1 MENTIKLQHNM
12 KKLTFL
18 TLLTACFGLLF
29 GCNEKTTPEY
39 IFPSPK
45 TTPTATITPIEKG
58 TDYIIVRIH
67 SIYADECAYAY
78 TEGETL
84 EMSLEQIFSEGTPI
98 QGETQEVKIEG
109 LNPETAYTFIAAAKG
124 KQHGSVCIPVTV
136 ITASDAPESNYPK
149 KMTVEPFEINFEDGG
164 VTKGYIAIADL
175 RLNKKLR
182 FAPTLLDPAMT
193 PSAAFTHFSTLGM
206 GTPYALTN
214 GGYFWDGASLSLC
227 ISNGEV
233 KSIATALAYPTVN
246 GQQINA
252 YPVRAALG
260 QLADGSFEATWVY
273 CIDGKPYS
281 FPSPLD
287 NDEQTETYMPA
298 APTAEEYNGVLWEPE
313 QAIGGGPMLV
323 YKGRNVAMEYYYRE
337 IMHTGGTAGTSR
349 QPRTAVGASHD
360 GKVMLLVCDGRGSNG
375 SNGLTLSEMADI
387 FVEKGM
393 YYAINLD
400 GGGSSTFVGYDGL
413 VSNLPCDGSER
424 AVPTA
429 VVLSEV
435 E

>member
-1 MENTIKLQHNM
+1 MKNTIKLQDNM
-12 KKLTFL
+12 KKFSFM
-18 TLLTACFGLLF
+18 TLFMACLGLLF
-29 GCNEKTTPEY
+29 GCNEETTPEY
-39 IFPSPK
+39 VFPSPK

-58 TDYIIVRIH
+58 TDYIVVRIH
-67 SIYADECAYAY
+67 SIYASECAYTYA
-78 TEGETL
+78 EGETL
-84 EMSLEQIFSEGTPI
+84 EKNLEQIFSEGTLI

-109 LNPETAYTFIAAAKG
+109 LTPETAYTFIAAARD
-124 KQHGSVCIPVTV
+124 KQIGSVCIPVTV
-136 ITASDAPESNYPK
+136 ITASDAPKSNYPK

-164 VTKGYIAIADL
+164 VAKGYIAIADL
-175 RLNKKLR
+175 NKNKKLS
-182 FAPTLLDPAMT
+182 FVPTLLDPAMT
-193 PSAAFTHFSTLGM
+193 QTGAFEHFSTLNM
-206 GTPYALTN
+206 GVPYVVTN

-227 ISNGEV
+227 ITNGEV
-233 KSIATALAYPTVN
+233 KSIATELAYPTVN
-246 GQQINA
+246 GNQIIA

-273 CIDGKPYS
+273 CIGGKPYS

-337 IMHTGGTAGTSR
+337 IMHTGGTAGESR

-360 GKVMLLVCDGRGSNG
+360 GKVMLLVCEGRGING

-400 GGGSSTFVGYDGL
+400 GGGSSAMVGFDGQL
-413 VSNLPCDGSER
+413 LNSPSDGSQR
-424 AVPTA
+424 ATPT
-429 VVLSEV
+429 VVVISEQ